1 MRNTLVLAA
10 ALSSLAILLAA
21 CGSQLAE
28 HAAAH
33 TDLNAVVTDH
43 ARQCRAGS
51 LVLGYGQPISPMTG
65 EHSLQFKIVNRG
77 QSACSLIGYPDVA
90 LFASSGQ
97 RLPFHYTDGHSM
109 YLTVAKPKDV
119 IVPRDGFAYVQVAK
133 YRCDLGDVADATAVQ
148 LALPGSGH
156 IVLTGPVTRRGFG
169 VISLA
174 YCKGGPADPGQT
186 VGISPV
192 EARPTGTG
200 PFGR

>member
-1 MRNTLVLAA
+1 MRNTLVCAA
-10 ALSSLAILLAA
+10 ALFSLTILLAA
-21 CGSQLAE
+21 CESRPAE

-33 TDLNAVVTDH
+33 TKLNAVVTDH

-51 LVLGYGQPISPMTG
+51 LVLAYGQPISPMTG

-109 YLTVAKPKDV
+109 YLTGATPKDV
-119 IVPRDGFAYVQVAK
+119 IVPRHGFAYVQVAK
-133 YRCDLGDVADATAVQ
+133 YRCDLGDVADAASVQ
-148 LALPGSGH
+148 LALPGSRH
-156 IVLTGPVTRRGFG
+156 IVLTGPVAPKGFG

-186 VGISPV
+186 IGISPV